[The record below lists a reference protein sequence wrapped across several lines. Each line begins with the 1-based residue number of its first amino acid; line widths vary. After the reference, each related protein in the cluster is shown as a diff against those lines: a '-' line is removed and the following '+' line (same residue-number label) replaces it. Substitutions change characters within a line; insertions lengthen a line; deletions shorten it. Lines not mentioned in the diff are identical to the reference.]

1 MKRVMVPVCL
11 MIILGILGCYLI
23 AKEYRSHSRP
33 KRGEDTG
40 LQTAGLKDEAGQEGQ
55 EETEEEALPSS
66 DSSLTYLTAVLS
78 DADHEE
84 KYLILKDTESDK
96 EARLSYDGTT
106 QFTDRFGQAIT
117 ARELEYGEVLD
128 LAFSEKNGILKS
140 VEEDKDI
147 WLMTDVNNYSVD
159 ERKGIFTISGEAY
172 RFTPDI
178 YIYSDETKSEWMNI
192 TDLDTLTVRGKDRR
206 IYSVVVKKGHGYIRI
221 TNDSYFVGGWIE
233 VGTDVIKPVTEDML
247 LMVPEGDFHV
257 TLTKGGYQGEEDV
270 SIVRNKE
277 TILDLSKIEIE
288 EVAIGHVEFNIE
300 PEFAQLFIDGDITE
314 YEERVPLEYGIHTIR
329 IEAAGYRPVTTSIKI
344 GSEYANV
351 DISLDADEEAASGES
366 TSGSAQ
372 TVPPTVPT
380 PAPTLPVTLPPTSSS
395 YDTNV
400 ISGVKKIYIEEPR
413 GTEVYLDGNYIG
425 VAPVSTNKV
434 TGIHVITLSRSGYE
448 TKSYSVDIEND
459 GNDITFSFSE
469 LNKL

>member
-1 MKRVMVPVCL
+1 MKRATVPVCL
-11 MIILGILGCYLI
+11 MILLCILGCYLI
-23 AKEYRSHSRP
+23 AKEYRSSIRP
-33 KRGEDTG
+33 KRTEDTG
-40 LQTAGLKDEAGQEGQ
+40 LQTD
-55 EETEEEALPSS
+55 TSEEEDPEEEELPSS
-66 DSSLTYLTAVLS
+66 DRSLQYLTAILS

-84 KYLILKDTESDK
+84 KYLILKDLESDK

-106 QFTDRFGQAIT
+106 QFTDRFGQSIT
-117 ARELEYGEVLD
+117 ARELEYGEILNI
-128 LAFSEKNGILKS
+128 AFSEKNGILKS
-140 VEEDKDI
+140 VAEDDDI

-159 ERKGIFTISGEAY
+159 EKKGIFTISGEAY

-178 YIYSDETKSEWMNI
+178 YIYSDEAKSEWMNI
-192 TDLDTLTVRGKDRR
+192 TELDTLTVRGKDRR

-233 VGTDVIKPVTEDML
+233 VGTDVIKPITEDML

-257 TLTKGGYQGEEDV
+257 TLTRGGYLGEEDV

-277 TILDLSKIEIE
+277 TILDLSRIEIE
-288 EVAIGHVEFNIE
+288 EVAIGHVEFKIE

-314 YEERVPLEYGIHTIR
+314 YEDRVPLEYGIHSIR

-351 DISLDADEEAASGES
+351 DISLDLDETAQTAEG
-366 TSGSAQ
+366 TSGSTQA
-372 TVPPTVPT
+372 VPSPSPVLQ
-380 PAPTLPVTLPPTSSS
+380 PTLPLTSSS

-400 ISGVKKIYIEEPR
+400 ISQVKKIYIEEPR

-434 TGIHVITLSRSGYE
+434 TGSHVITLSRSGYE

>member
-1 MKRVMVPVCL
+1 MKRAMVPICL
-11 MIILGILGCYLI
+11 MVILGILGCYLI
-23 AKEYRSHSRP
+23 AKEYISHSRP

-40 LQTAGLKDEAGQEGQ
+40 LQTAGQQGEEGP
-55 EETEEEALPSS
+55 EEEAGTQEEDLLSS
-66 DSSLTYLTAVLS
+66 DSSLKYLTAVLA

-84 KYLILKDTESDK
+84 KYLILKDLESDK

-106 QFTDRFGQAIT
+106 QFTDRFGQSIT

-128 LAFSEKNGILKS
+128 IAFSEKNGILKS
-140 VEEDKDI
+140 VAEDKDI

-159 ERKGIFTISGEAY
+159 EKKGIFTISGEAY
-172 RFTPDI
+172 KFTPDL

-192 TDLDTLTVRGKDRR
+192 TDLDTLTVRGKERR

-233 VGTDVIKPVTEDML
+233 VGTDVIKPITEDML

-257 TLTKGGYQGEEDV
+257 TLTKGGYLGEEDV

-288 EVAIGHVEFNIE
+288 EVAIGHVEFNIQ
-300 PEFAQLFIDGDITE
+300 PEFAQLFVDGDITE
-314 YEERVPLEYGIHTIR
+314 YEDRVPLEYGIHTIR
-329 IEAAGYRPVTTSIKI
+329 IEAAGYMPVTTSIKI

-351 DISLDADEEAASGES
+351 DISLDVDETTTADSASG
-366 TSGSAQ
+366 SGQA
-372 TVPPTVPT
+372 VPSSVPT
-380 PAPTLPVTLPPTSSS
+380 PVVTPPVTMPPTSSS
-395 YDTNV
+395 FDTNV

-459 GNDITFSFSE
+459 GNDITLSFSE